1 MKKILF
7 DYNKLRKDVEK
18 ANRKFEDG
26 KSISAR
32 LNEYGLGDY
41 VLGNSRETFSRNFGA
56 GKVNIEEYEHCEQY
70 GLLAPFRFKGLCDCF
85 GLNAD
90 DYKVN
95 KREKNE
101 ACAVDKTYN
110 QQEEVNACSCDNQ
123 KVIDKLDELITTINK
138 LGNIQMQNMEYLK
151 SIKDGIQTMN
161 DKYNKPSAYI
171 RR

>member
-1 MKKILF
+1 MNKILF

-18 ANRKFEDG
+18 ANRKFGDG

-41 VLGNSRETFSRNFGA
+41 VLGNSRETFSRHFSA

-110 QQEEVNACSCDNQ
+110 QKEEVNACACDNQ

>member
-1 MKKILF
+1 MNKILF

-18 ANRKFEDG
+18 ANRKFGDG

-41 VLGNSRETFSRNFGA
+41 VLGNSRETFSRHFGA

-110 QQEEVNACSCDNQ
+110 QQKEVNACACDNK
-123 KVIDKLDELITTINK
+123 KVIDKIDELITTINK

>member
-1 MKKILF
+1 MQKVLF
-7 DYNKLRKDVEK
+7 NYNKLRKDVEI
-18 ANRKFEDG
+18 ANKKFADE

-41 VLGNSRETFSRNFGA
+41 VLGNSREAVKRRSDA
-56 GKVNIEEYEHCEQY
+56 GKIYIEEYEYCEQY
-70 GLLAPFRFKGLCDCF
+70 GLLAPFRYKALCDCF
-85 GLNAD
+85 GLNED
-90 DYKVN
+90 DYKVK
-95 KREKNE
+95 KREKNK
-101 ACAVDKTYN
+101 AYVADKPDI
-110 QQEEVNACSCDNQ
+110 QQEEVKACACGND
-123 KVIDKLDELITTINK
+123 KVIEKLDELITTINK

>member
-1 MKKILF
+1 MNKILF

-18 ANRKFEDG
+18 ANRKFGDG

-41 VLGNSRETFSRNFGA
+41 VLGNSRETFSRHFSA

-110 QQEEVNACSCDNQ
+110 RQEEVNACACDNQ